1 MKRADFRF
9 ADPLRVRWAEV
20 DMQKVVFNG
29 HYLMYVDTA
38 MGNFWRALALPYEA
52 TLARNFREVRVV
64 AEEIGYKIIEARK

>member
-1 MKRADFRF
+1 MKRSDFRF

-38 MGNFWRALALPYEA
+38 MGNYWRALALPYEQ
-52 TLARNFREVRVV
+52 TLAALDGDLFVRKSTLEYL
-64 AEEIGYKIIEARK
+64 APAR